1 MVYVMDIYS
10 IKIGSTINPAKGL
23 QIANQL
29 GFLHIVQR
37 IEAQPEMYE
46 YFIFDGCSCIPDELM
61 GLFTGCK
68 WQDITYLCCLP
79 HDIQYAFGDL
89 GNKEERKSADYLFFH
104 NLIHLAGMKPWLAS
118 VFMNAVKLGG
128 SEKLGLPFSWGFANV
143 KND

>member
-1 MVYVMDIYS
+1 MDIYS
-10 IKIGSTINPAKGL
+10 IKIGDIITRTMGL

-29 GFLHIVQR
+29 GFLHIVER

-46 YFIFDGCSCIPDELM
+46 DFIFDGCSCIPDELL

-79 HDIQYAFGDL
+79 HDIGYAYGDL
-89 GNKEERKSADYLFFH
+89 GNKNEKKSVDYLFFH
-104 NLIHLAGMKPWLAS
+104 NLIHLAKMKPWLAS
-118 VFMNAVKLGG
+118 VFMNAVKFGG
-128 SEKLGLPFSWGFANV
+128 AEKLGLPFSWGFANIK

>member
-1 MVYVMDIYS
+1 MDIYS
-10 IKIGSTINPAKGL
+10 IKIGDTITPAMGL

-29 GFLHIVQR
+29 GLIYIVER

-46 YFIFDGCSCIPDELM
+46 DFIFDGCSCIPDELL

-79 HDIQYAFGDL
+79 HDIGYAYGDP
-89 GNKEERKSADYLFFH
+89 GNKNERKSVDYLFFH

-128 SEKLGLPFSWGFANV
+128 VEKLGLPFSWGFANV
-143 KND
+143 KNND